1 MPGTGAP
8 DGVGDARAACK
19 GRATRSVV
27 GREGSEGQRG
37 MRACQISH
45 PPRRPLS
52 LLQTESRP
60 GCGHRGGL
68 RVFGGR
74 AGSKPPA
81 SHPPGPPHGVGLSP
95 SPTAD
100 PGVVV
105 GLCLN
110 VRDRVAAEAGWGQAG
125 PPARSRPQAHR
136 WPQDGQHPPM
146 LSPKWNGGTQLP
158 VWKGPWPGFP
168 PHPGRMLTPTHSH
181 SHTPHRRAG
190 SSPEAPQSDL

>member
-60 GCGHRGGL
+60 DCGHRGGL

-136 WPQDGQHPPM
+136 WPAGR
-146 LSPKWNGGTQLP
+146 TT
-158 VWKGPWPGFP
+158 P
-168 PHPGRMLTPTHSH
+168 PHVVTQVEWGHTAPSLEGALAWLPTPPQANAH
-181 SHTPHRRAG
+181 SHTLTLTHSAQEGWKQP
-190 SSPEAPQSDL
+190 